1 MECLSMTADR
11 LKENPKSPLLD
22 LCSVTDLEAGGSAG
36 ANGGNTN
43 STSSKVF
50 SRIRS
55 IGPEV
60 ESAPSVRV
68 AIDSVIEG
76 VREA

>member
-43 STSSKVF
+43 STSSTAKTSF
-50 SRIRS
+50 EI
-55 IGPEV
+55 P
-60 ESAPSVRV
+60 AKK
-68 AIDSVIEG
+68 
-76 VREA
+76 